1 MRLPIFLDTDPGI
14 DDAVAIAA
22 AIFAPELDLQLMTTV
37 AGNVSVEKTTRN
49 ALQLLHFWNA
59 EIPLAQG
66 AAVPLVRAPRDAASV
81 HGESGMAGYDFVEH
95 NRKPLG
101 IPAFLAI
108 RDALMRAPE
117 PVTLVAIGPLT
128 NIAEIV
134 MCGLDVTN
142 QAILT
147 PDYLAT
153 LPELNRTGKMLH
165 ALFSH
170 YRSGSMQSGLRMH
183 DLCAIAWLVRPDLF
197 TLKPCFVAVET
208 QGEFTSGTTVVDI
221 DGCLG
226 KPANVQVALDLDV
239 KGFQQWVAEVLA
251 LAS

>member
-37 AGNVSVEKTTRN
+37 AGNVAVEKTTRN

-117 PVTLVAIGPLT
+117 PAP
-128 NIAEIV
+128 
-134 MCGLDVTN
+134 
-142 QAILT
+142 Q
-147 PDYLAT
+147 
-153 LPELNRTGKMLH
+153 LPTAGSLLH
-165 ALFSH
+165 SDPMPPVH
-170 YRSGSMQSGLRMH
+170 
-183 DLCAIAWLVRPDLF
+183 WLVCPGNRRYQP
-197 TLKPCFVAVET
+197 P
-208 QGEFTSGTTVVDI
+208 S
-221 DGCLG
+221 CLR
-226 KPANVQVALDLDV
+226 
-239 KGFQQWVAEVLA
+239 
-251 LAS
+251 

>member
-66 AAVPLVRAPRDAASV
+66 AAVPLVRAPRNAASV

-95 NRKPLG
+95 NRSPLDK
-101 IPAFLAI
+101 PAFLAI

-117 PVTLVAIGPLT
+117 PVTLVHHRPVNQYCA
-128 NIAEIV
+128 
-134 MCGLDVTN
+134 VT
-142 QAILT
+142 
-147 PDYLAT
+147 
-153 LPELNRTGKMLH
+153 
-165 ALFSH
+165 
-170 YRSGSMQSGLRMH
+170 
-183 DLCAIAWLVRPDLF
+183 F
-197 TLKPCFVAVET
+197 TMP
-208 QGEFTSGTTVVDI
+208 GM
-221 DGCLG
+221 
-226 KPANVQVALDLDV
+226 
-239 KGFQQWVAEVLA
+239 
-251 LAS
+251 